1 MQGSVS
7 RRNWFEDHGE
17 DTRYLFVYA
26 MSDDMPLKPNN
37 SVENRADNRRLEIY
51 LVPGKKMLEQAKKG
65 RIVF

>member
-1 MQGSVS
+1 
-7 RRNWFEDHGE
+7 
-17 DTRYLFVYA
+17 